1 MDVWKAYKA
10 PELGRVRETDPLA
23 ARPASPVVTPQSDTT
38 TSVAISKPADI
49 LKKLSALQQ
58 SDATKFKHL
67 MGALAGNLKA
77 AANPGSGAVGAELS
91 QFADRLTRVAKTG
104 DLSTLQL
111 PTQSP
116 PISFARNAIEAYRRN
131 APAPAAPTAT
141 VDSALDYVLAAVN
154 EASQ

>member
-1 MDVWKAYKA
+1 MDVWKAYRA
-10 PELGRVRETDPLA
+10 PELARVREAT
-23 ARPASPVVTPQSDTT
+23 RPASPLVAPSSDTT
-38 TSVAISKPADI
+38 TSVAISKPADV

-77 AANPGSGAVGAELS
+77 AANPQSGAVGSELS
-91 QFADRLTRVAKTG
+91 QFAERLSRVAKTG
-104 DLSTLQL
+104 DLSKLQL
-111 PTQSP
+111 PTSTP
-116 PISFARNAIEAYRRN
+116 PTSFARNAIEAYRRH

-141 VDSALDYVLAAVN
+141 VDSAIDYVMAAVH

>member
-10 PELGRVRETDPLA
+10 PELGRVRGTDPLA
-23 ARPASPVVTPQSDTT
+23 ARPASPVVTSPSDTT

-77 AANPGSGAVGAELS
+77 AANPGSGAVGTELS

>member
-1 MDVWKAYKA
+1 MDVWKGYKA
-10 PELGRVRETDPLA
+10 LEPVRVRQTDPAA
-23 ARPASPVVTPQSDTT
+23 ARPASAVVSPSSDTT
-38 TSVAISKPADI
+38 TSVAISKPADL

-58 SDATKFKHL
+58 TDSTKFKHL
-67 MGALAGNLKA
+67 MDALAGNLKA

-111 PTQSP
+111 PTQRP
-116 PISFARNAIEAYRRN
+116 PTTFARNAIEAYRRN

-141 VDSALDYVLAAVN
+141 VDSALDYVLAAVSEAN
-154 EASQ
+154 E

>member
-10 PELGRVRETDPLA
+10 PELGRVREADRLA

-116 PISFARNAIEAYRRN
+116 PISFARNAMEAYRRN
-131 APAPAAPTAT
+131 APTPAAPTAT

>member
-23 ARPASPVVTPQSDTT
+23 ARPASSVVTSPSDTT